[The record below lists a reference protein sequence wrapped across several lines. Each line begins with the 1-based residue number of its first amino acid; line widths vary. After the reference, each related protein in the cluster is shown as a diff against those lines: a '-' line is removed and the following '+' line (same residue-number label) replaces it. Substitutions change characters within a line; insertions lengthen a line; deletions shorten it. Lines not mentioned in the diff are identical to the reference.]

1 MARIWL
7 PQILAVFTFF
17 AFMTDT
23 LAHDI
28 LQSPSVYDWGFYG
41 LYPRTWF
48 KSYGLAAPRLNFLKW
63 EEQCTDGFYLL
74 SPRGSYVSVPGPV
87 IMDGRG
93 NMVWRTDDRFGD
105 ADGITDF
112 KVQIYN
118 GKPHL
123 TFWAGANGA
132 HHRFGYG
139 VYYVL
144 DETYQIVKIVKA
156 VETRGHSLRADLHE
170 FHITP
175 ENTGLISV
183 YYPQAIDLSPVG
195 GPVDGWVLD
204 SIFQEVDLDTGDLIF
219 EWRASDHIPIEMTM
233 RSFVG
238 SDLGDSPDTGFDYF
252 HINSVD
258 KDHLGN
264 YIISARH
271 THTVICISPQG
282 ETLWILGGKQ
292 NMFKDLS
299 DGRATDFSWQH
310 HARWH
315 GTNTLSLF
323 DNAKST
329 NGGHKFMGDHSR
341 GMMLELDTEAMT
353 AKLLHDY
360 YDPKHPKLSES
371 QGSMQVMDSGKVLVD
386 YGFFPAF
393 TEFSPEGEV
402 ICDVRLAP
410 WLIWQ
415 VGMVTSYRGFKTDRW
430 VGKPWYAP
438 EVSLRPSEG
447 VIYVS
452 WNGATE
458 VDRWVLQG
466 ADWDGVSQEV
476 YEDLDIQTKDG
487 FEMGF
492 DISDDYPQYV
502 RVTALDKNGDI
513 LKHTIVMDR
522 YVGNAKSSGA
532 HGFLVTMC
540 VMIVLMI
547 VAIIFRKNLYGV
559 WRRGFPQRTVAGVRG
574 VFASV
579 RRRSAEWR
587 RSGGKSEY
595 NELQNYE
602 D

>member
-1 MARIWL
+1 MARTWL
-7 PQILAVFTFF
+7 PQLLAIFTSF
-17 AFMTDT
+17 AAFITVT
-23 LAHDI
+23 LAHDV
-28 LQSPSVYDWGFYG
+28 LQSPTVYDWGFYG

-48 KSYGLAAPRLNFLKW
+48 NSFGLAEPRLNFLKW
-63 EEQCTDGFYLL
+63 EEQCTDGLYLL

-93 NMVWRTDDRFGD
+93 NMVWRADDRFGD
-105 ADGITDF
+105 AEGITDF
-112 KVQIYN
+112 KVQMFN

-123 TFWAGANGA
+123 TFWAGTNGA

-139 VYYVL
+139 VNYVL
-144 DETYQIVKIVKA
+144 DETYQIVKIVTA

-175 ENTGLISV
+175 DNTGLMSV
-183 YYPQAIDLSPVG
+183 YYPQPIDLSPVG

-204 SIFQEVDLDTGDLIF
+204 SIFQEVDLNTGELIF
-219 EWRASDHIPIEMTM
+219 EWRASEHIPVETTM

-238 SDLGDSPDTGFDYF
+238 SDLGYTPDTGFDYF

-271 THTVICISPQG
+271 THTVTCISPEG
-282 ETLWILGGKQ
+282 ETLWVLGGKH

-299 DGRATDFSWQH
+299 DGRATDFTWQH

-329 NGGHKFMGDHSR
+329 NGGNKYMGDHSR
-341 GMMLELDTEAMT
+341 GLILELDTEAMT
-353 AKLLHDY
+353 AKLVHDY
-360 YDPKHPKLSES
+360 YDPKHPKLAES
-371 QGSMQVMDSGKVLVD
+371 QGSMQIMDNGKVIVD
-386 YGFFPAF
+386 YGFFPAL

-402 ICDVRLAP
+402 ICDIRLAP

-415 VGMVTSYRGFKTDRW
+415 AGMVTSYRGFKTDKW

-438 EVSLRPSEG
+438 EVVLRPSES
-447 VIYVS
+447 VLYVS

-466 ADWDGVSQEV
+466 ADWEGVGRDV

-487 FEMGF
+487 FESRF
-492 DISDDYPQYV
+492 DLSGDYPQYV
-502 RVTALDKNGDI
+502 RIAALDKNGEV

-522 YVGNAKSSGA
+522 YVGNAKSSGF
-532 HGFLVTMC
+532 HGFLFTVC
-540 VMIVLMI
+540 VVSAFLAV
-547 VAIIFRKNLYGV
+547 VALFRKNIGSA
-559 WRRGFPQRTVAGVRG
+559 WKKGFTQGPVAGVRG
-574 VFASV
+574 VFAAV
-579 RRRSAEWR
+579 RRSAELKF
-587 RSGGKSEY
+587 GGKTQY
-595 NELQNYE
+595 NELQTYE